1 MTDDRLRE
9 TPRKERAEKKPS
21 IVSSTSTSSKKKTP
35 PPPPPP
41 PLFPNQKQGFLKSWG
56 MILVSEIGDKTF
68 FIAAIMAMKHPQKLV
83 FAGAMAA
90 LATMTA
96 LSAFLGWAAPAL
108 ISKRWTHWAAV
119 ALFFV
124 FGARSLWEGL
134 AGDGG
139 VSRVVLG

>member
-1 MTDDRLRE
+1 
-9 TPRKERAEKKPS
+9 
-21 IVSSTSTSSKKKTP
+21 
-35 PPPPPP
+35 
-41 PLFPNQKQGFLKSWG
+41 

-68 FIAAIMAMKHPQKLV
+68 FIAAIMAMKQPQKLV

-108 ISKRWTHWAAV
+108 ISKKWTHWAAV

-139 VSRVVLG
+139 VSWLERRTFFFFEFFFSP